1 MKQVK
6 LFLLAA
12 FSLLSV
18 SAFAHD
24 RTDSIKVYGECGM
37 CKKRIEKAAAIDGVK
52 KVDWNVDTKM
62 LVVTY
67 NSEKTT
73 LDAIQQKITAVGHDT
88 EKYTANDDVY
98 NKLPGCCHYD
108 RKPAADGQKK
118 SDAGSKE
125 AAHNHN

>member
-18 SAFAHD
+18 SVFAHD
-24 RTDSIKVYGECGM
+24 KTDSVKVYGECGM
-37 CKKRIEKAAAIDGVK
+37 CKKRIEKAATIDGVK
-52 KVDWNVDTKM
+52 KVDWNVDSKL

-67 NSEKTT
+67 NSEKTS
-73 LDAIQQKITAVGHDT
+73 LDAIQQKIAAVGHDT
-88 EKYTANDDVY
+88 EKYTASDDVY

-108 RKPAADGQKK
+108 RKPTGEGQIK
-118 SDAGSKE
+118 SDAASKG
-125 AAHNHN
+125 AGHNHN